1 MANPI
6 HADILSCFESRD
18 DDDDH
23 FLHFGHLHIGSELD

>member
-18 DDDDH
+18 DDDH